1 MHNRNIWTLV
11 ILASVPLCA
20 PAQWLHTPLPGTPR
34 TPDGKPNLT
43 APAPRASHGKPD
55 LSGIWMAQSSPIPEL
70 ISLLPGGI
78 NGLGEFTPSNY
89 FLDILADFKPN
100 EEPLLPPVSASFRER
115 SATVGHDAPITRC
128 LPAGVPAGDLV
139 PTPFKL
145 IQTPGVIVMLNE
157 IDNTFRQIFTDGR
170 KQPDDPQPSWLGYS
184 VGKWQGDWLVV
195 DTAGFNDQGW
205 LDASGHTHSEA
216 LRVTERFHRRD
227 FGHLEV
233 ELLLDDPKTFTKPV
247 TVRFVEELI
256 PDTDLIESFCSE
268 DEKDLAHLPAK

>member
-1 MHNRNIWTLV
+1 MVVTSAL
-11 ILASVPLCA
+11 PCA
-20 PAQWLHTPLPGTPR
+20 YGQWLHLPAPGTPR
-34 TPDGKPNLT
+34 SADGKPNLS
-43 APAPRASHGKPD
+43 APAPRASNGTPE

-78 NGLGEFTPSNY
+78 NGLGEFTPSKY
-89 FLDILADFKPN
+89 FLDILADFKRS
-100 EEPLLPPVSASFRER
+100 EEPLLPAAAASLRER
-115 SATVGHDAPITRC
+115 SASVGHDAPITRC

-145 IQTPGVIVMLNE
+145 IQTPGEIVMLNE
-157 IDNTFRQIFTDGR
+157 LDNTFRQIFTDGR

-184 VGKWQGDWLVV
+184 VGKWQGDRLVV
-195 DTAGFNDQGW
+195 ETAGFNDQGW
-205 LDASGHTHSEA
+205 LDASGHTHSDA

-233 ELLLDDPKTFTKPV
+233 ELLLDDPKTFTRPV
-247 TVRFVEELI
+247 TVRFVEELL
-256 PDTDLIESFCSE
+256 PDTDLIESLCSE